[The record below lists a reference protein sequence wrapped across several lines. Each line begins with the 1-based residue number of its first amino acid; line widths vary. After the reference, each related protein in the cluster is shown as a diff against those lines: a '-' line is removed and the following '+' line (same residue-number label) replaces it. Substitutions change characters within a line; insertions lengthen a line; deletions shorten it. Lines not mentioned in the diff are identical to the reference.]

1 LEYGLRGAYPVH
13 WTSLVRPAGGNFT
26 LVGRRERATGAL
38 LAALV
43 QLALIVMWVKQTH
56 VDSPWARSGIPDAVV
71 DIQYFPP
78 SAASGV
84 RRSGPRPAKAPLSVP
99 TVTPPLNTIT
109 LSLPREPPVEPP
121 KPVEEP
127 QIAKQREMSEHD
139 AAEFR
144 RQWAQLQDDMQKKA
158 LDDATHH
165 NLKTETRER
174 ARQLD
179 SEMAKVRE
187 SDKPIQ
193 TVLREHGQQS
203 EHDSRQDA
211 IDGSIFA
218 GELCVTGSRGEAD
231 VQIALPCMGENFV
244 TDFSWYARLRAPKR
258 GEPSYHPVDPNSR
271 VYVREFKFSP
281 ATLAAF
287 EDASVQLRKIQV
299 TMRMVYLPDLRYPLQ
314 LLSRDNNA
322 GAIGAEAFGSEAE
335 LAAYLQNWADNVRRW
350 TAPRT
355 PVPDGTPATAPK
367 PDSP

>member
-1 LEYGLRGAYPVH
+1 MEYGLPGAHAAH
-13 WTSLVRPAGGNFT
+13 WTSLVRPAAGNFT
-26 LVGRRERATGAL
+26 LIGRRERATGAL
-38 LAALV
+38 LAVVV
-43 QLALIVMWVKQTH
+43 QLALIAMWVTQTH

-71 DIQYFPP
+71 DIQYFSP
-78 SAASGV
+78 SAAPAA
-84 RRSGPRPAKAPLSVP
+84 RRSTSPRAKAPATVP
-99 TVTPPLNTIT
+99 TVIPPPNTIT
-109 LSLPREPPVEPP
+109 LELPREPPVEPP
-121 KPVEEP
+121 KPAEAP
-127 QIAKQREMSEHD
+127 QTRRQPEMSERD

-158 LDDATHH
+158 LEDAAHH
-165 NLKTETRER
+165 NLKTETREQ
-174 ARQLD
+174 ARQRD

-187 SDKPIQ
+187 SDKPIR
-193 TVLREHGQQS
+193 TVLREHGQQT

-218 GELCVTGSRGEAD
+218 GELCVTGSRGQED

-258 GEPSYHPVDPNSR
+258 GEPSYRPVDPNGR
-271 VYVREFKFSP
+271 VYVREYGFSP

-322 GAIGAEAFGSEAE
+322 GAIGAEAFSTEAE

-355 PVPDGTPATAPK
+355 PVPEGMPAAAPK
-367 PDSP
+367 PVSP